1 MYILLF
7 SKMYI
12 LLFSEMYILTIPGG
26 GGGVVFQTLPIP
38 SSSAPNYIHM
48 GKRVHGQAE
57 ERSARWP
64 RQAFQAGI

>member
-26 GGGVVFQTLPIP
+26 GGGVFQTPPIP
-38 SSSAPNYIHM
+38 L
-48 GKRVHGQAE
+48 
-57 ERSARWP
+57 
-64 RQAFQAGI
+64 

>member
-26 GGGVVFQTLPIP
+26 GGCSRPLPIP

-48 GKRVHGQAE
+48 DKRVHGQTE

-64 RQAFQAGI
+64 RQTFQAEI